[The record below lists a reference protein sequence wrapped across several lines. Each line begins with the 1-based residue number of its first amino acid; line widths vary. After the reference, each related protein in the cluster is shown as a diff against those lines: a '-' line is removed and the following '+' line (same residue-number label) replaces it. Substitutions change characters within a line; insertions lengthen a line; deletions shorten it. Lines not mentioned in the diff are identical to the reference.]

1 MKRHTKFAAAMAV
14 IAALIV
20 PAPANALSINKSI
33 KVEAGAEVD
42 GASSVNGSIS
52 IGEGATV
59 NGSVDTVNGTIR
71 VDKNAKI
78 DDAGTVNGSVR
89 IASGVT
95 AEDVSSVNGSIR
107 IGENVI
113 IEGGVSVVNG
123 KISLDKGTQVAESV
137 INVNGQITV
146 VGAQIGGDLETVSG
160 DVMLTEGSTLMGNLI
175 VEEPGGWSCG
185 KKRRTPKIIIGPNS
199 TVAGNIELEQE
210 VELYISE
217 SAEVGGVS
225 GEMSIDDAVR
235 FSGSTP

>member
-1 MKRHTKFAAAMAV
+1 MKQHTKFAAAMAV

-42 GASSVNGSIS
+42 GASLVNGSIS

-71 VDKNAKI
+71 VDENAKI

-107 IGENVI
+107 IGEM
-113 IEGGVSVVNG
+113 
-123 KISLDKGTQVAESV
+123 SLSREASQS
-137 INVNGQITV
+137 
-146 VGAQIGGDLETVSG
+146 
-160 DVMLTEGSTLMGNLI
+160 LMARSAWTKARKSPNL
-175 VEEPGGWSCG
+175 
-185 KKRRTPKIIIGPNS
+185 
-199 TVAGNIELEQE
+199 
-210 VELYISE
+210 
-217 SAEVGGVS
+217 
-225 GEMSIDDAVR
+225 
-235 FSGSTP
+235 